1 MTGQAMTSTRRF
13 PRMLASVAVLALGS
27 TVAQAAD
34 LIVLESRGVNLR
46 PGQTVDSTRPLA
58 LKQGQHVT
66 LISPSGVT
74 LKLDGPYEK
83 APGGEQARGV
93 PVTRA
98 LQMLVTQREA
108 RVGEVGTTRGLAPNT
123 LPDPW
128 VLDASRAGTVCLRE
142 GGDAVLWR
150 PDSAR
155 DADLSLSPADKS
167 WKTQARWP
175 AGADRIKV
183 PAPAVIRG
191 GETYLVSLNGALS
204 ALNVESVPANLPNDQ
219 VRAAWLANKDCEA
232 QARALLRNGK

>member
-1 MTGQAMTSTRRF
+1 
-13 PRMLASVAVLALGS
+13 
-27 TVAQAAD
+27 
-34 LIVLESRGVNLR
+34 
-46 PGQTVDSTRPLA
+46 
-58 LKQGQHVT
+58 
-66 LISPSGVT
+66 
-74 LKLDGPYEK
+74 
-83 APGGEQARGV
+83 
-93 PVTRA
+93 
-98 LQMLVTQREA
+98 
-108 RVGEVGTTRGLAPNT
+108 
-123 LPDPW
+123 
-128 VLDASRAGTVCLRE
+128 LRE

>member
-1 MTGQAMTSTRRF
+1 MTSTRRF
-13 PRMLASVAVLALGS
+13 PHALASFVLLALGG
-27 TVAQAAD
+27 TAAQAAD

-46 PGQTVDSTRPLA
+46 PGQSVDSERVLA

-66 LISPSGVT
+66 LISASGVT

-83 APGGEQARGV
+83 APGSDQARGV
-93 PVTRA
+93 PVGKA

-108 RVGEVGTTRGLAPNT
+108 RVGEVGTTRGLAPSV
-123 LPDPW
+123 LPDAW

-142 GGDAVLWR
+142 GSDAVLWR

-191 GETYLVSLNGALS
+191 GETYLVSLNGAQS
-204 ALNVESVPANLPNDQ
+204 ALNVESVPASLSNDQ